1 MSGLSFTHWGALVT
15 IAFSVSFCTVDY
27 ASAEVATSTSGLGNA
42 GNITINSSSLLLQ
55 NSAQITAV
63 TFGQGDADTI
73 KVNATD
79 LFTISNSSSK
89 INGGLFVNSQ
99 NTTGTAGNIIVT
111 SPRVTLDNSSGLN
124 AQSSS
129 GSGGNISI
137 NVPTVFIIPKPVPE
151 PTFTFSVFVT
161 TTFYAAWRLKRKQK
175 QTYELKA

>member
-1 MSGLSFTHWGALVT
+1 MSGLGFTHWGALVT
-15 IAFSVSFCTVDY
+15 SAFGVSLCTVDY
-27 ASAEVATSTSGLGNA
+27 ARAEVATSTSGLGNA

-79 LFTISNSSSK
+79 LFTISSSSSN
-89 INGGLFVNSQ
+89 INTDLFVNSQ
-99 NTTGTAGNIIVT
+99 STTGSGGNIVIT
-111 SPRVTLDNSSGLN
+111 SRFILDNSSGLN

-129 GSGGNISI
+129 SNGGNISI
-137 NVPTVFIIPKPVPE
+137 NVPTGFIIAKPVPE
-151 PTFTFSVFVT
+151 PTSRLSVFMSA
-161 TTFYAAWRLKRKQK
+161 TFYAAWRLKRKQK